1 MAPPFQVLVAWGL
14 LVIGETQVGYKF
26 RTGKMLFHFKKLR
39 EPPGP
44 LGNEVSG
51 LAIQVDPGVSDVRL
65 WNRLK
70 WSFLIRVLGTFTL
83 IDDISVVG
91 FTKGPHLLV
100 TS

>member
-1 MAPPFQVLVAWGL
+1 
-14 LVIGETQVGYKF
+14 
-26 RTGKMLFHFKKLR
+26 MLFHFKKLR

-51 LAIQVDPGVSDVRL
+51 LATQVDPGVSDVRL
-65 WNRLK
+65 WNCLK